1 MRHLVVRANKLLYR
15 RFFSP
20 EFKTSATLKVG
31 FLRVPKPL
39 PPASDLCADIRS
51 TSSMTRILH
60 NQEIGR
66 FPRNHEKTW
75 NSSNSA
81 KTEKTGKSADFW
93 ETHKSRAIPDS
104 GVPDPRIQPPPA
116 GDPRIALPDPG

>member
-1 MRHLVVRANKLLYR
+1 MNTFLKAMRHLVVRANKLLYR

-31 FLRVPKPL
+31 FLTLPKPL

-66 FPRNHEKTW
+66 FLGNTQIGGYP
-75 NSSNSA
+75 
-81 KTEKTGKSADFW
+81 GFW
-93 ETHKSRAIPDS
+93 GPGPQNPAS
-104 GVPDPRIQPPPA
+104 PA
-116 GDPRIALPDPG
+116 GDPRIALPDPGIALFGGVPPRIGLE